1 MEDKIKSSSES
12 IIQIKKKDLKN
23 IIKENNRLN
32 AHIDAKNKL
41 FDGIKNM
48 LNCDNSENSNTEA
61 DFKNDVLGS
70 EIKNKENKKKII
82 HKTGADIE
90 NNIKNLLK
98 DDNYDM
104 FNINKNTETEQ
115 KNVILDSETTRV
127 QKSETS
133 LVSSIF
139 KKKSKSDFEK
149 NKNMSSKYSQSPSY
163 SEPESIKRIKNT
175 INVTETLRGGNTIS
189 SSESKIKSNSSEE
202 SSDWSE
208 SSDITTIN
216 ESSMYET
223 LDDETVTTMTED
235 DKKKTY
241 KLLNKEMNYFKTL
254 KKVNKYDLR
263 KYNFILSGLD
273 ILNKYKK

>member
-1 MEDKIKSSSES
+1 MSLLIYMESNES
-12 IIQIKKKDLKN
+12 IKINSITDESTRQIPKSFYNSLLDNYYFNKKLMGEMKDTFSKKYNDLKN
-23 IIKENNRLN
+23 QNEKMKNELQKYEDNFCDEKTIILKNN
-32 AHIDAKNKL
+32 
-41 FDGIKNM
+41 
-48 LNCDNSENSNTEA
+48 T
-61 DFKNDVLGS
+61 
-70 EIKNKENKKKII
+70 
-82 HKTGADIE
+82 
-90 NNIKNLLK
+90 
-98 DDNYDM
+98 
-104 FNINKNTETEQ
+104 TEQ